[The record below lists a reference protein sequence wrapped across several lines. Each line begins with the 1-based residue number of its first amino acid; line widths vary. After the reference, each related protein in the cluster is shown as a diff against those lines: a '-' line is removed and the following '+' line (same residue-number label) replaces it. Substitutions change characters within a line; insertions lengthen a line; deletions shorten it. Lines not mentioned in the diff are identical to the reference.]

1 MSKAFLIVVLLAGPP
16 KEKRLPAHSQL
27 RRIPGFLSCN
37 DEKDQQVTVWFIVYQ
52 NMYWGSFSD
61 HRFDSVLAREAEEEF
76 RTLNKPQEKV
86 GWP

>member
-37 DEKDQQVTVWFIVYQ
+37 DEKDQQVCVCVVYCVPE
-52 NMYWGSFSD
+52 Y
-61 HRFDSVLAREAEEEF
+61 VLGE
-76 RTLNKPQEKV
+76 LL
-86 GWP
+86 

>member
-1 MSKAFLIVVLLAGPP
+1 MM
-16 KEKRLPAHSQL
+16 KRIS
-27 RRIPGFLSCN
+27 RWVC
-37 DEKDQQVTVWFIVYQ
+37 VWFIVYQ